1 MRHRKVCRAIGL
13 APLCAAAALVG
24 TFGCARGPAVSA
36 DGLALRRVVIYRN
49 GVAYFER
56 SGHIEADKVEFKV
69 KREEVGDFLATL
81 AVIEKGGSS
90 VRSASFPIKVDD
102 GKDNGDGDA
111 DPQPPPPRPL
121 ADEAIGPRRGP
132 RPPAPPPKKND
143 NPNKLETVVL
153 ELDGKAHDLQV
164 GYVAA
169 TPVWRPSYRL
179 VIEKGGANL
188 QAWGIVQNLSGE
200 DWTGVKLS
208 LIAGAPLAFEA
219 TLGTPII
226 PRRPTVTDMGE
237 VIASVPRSETSLNQE
252 PMAPPSPPPPPPL
265 AEAATGQSLA
275 QLEDDAEAEP
285 EEEDR
290 PSNAPKPKS
299 DMKKR
304 AGGGARPSTPAKAP
318 SATRAAAPRPMMVEG
333 GATPPGGIH
342 APQGPSAPRN
352 LSALAAVAI
361 EGGSTRY
368 DIPLPITVPDKS
380 ATMVML
386 LSKSVPGESIFLF
399 APDGGVGDS
408 QAHPFRVARFTNKSG
423 GLLERGPIAIFE
435 AGAFL
440 GQGMV
445 DPLPEGATTTVPFAL
460 ERSLAVETHRDY
472 TEEGARLSK
481 IESGSIYVER
491 DAVSRTRYRVKN
503 GGEKGA
509 KLLVKHPRNAQAR
522 LFNPPKGTEDN
533 VGTGSALV
541 PVEAAAHAVSDLTV
555 DERQSYE
562 RSVDWLSPQAD
573 DAVRLYLSD
582 RRAEPAVV
590 SALRAAWDVR
600 LSLTRA
606 LEERSKLTTEQNELS
621 RSTEET
627 RRNLKALEK
636 NRTAADLRDKLTE
649 RLAKNSLRLDEITK
663 RLVEVDMRV
672 DEQRVRF
679 SDMIRSIKLL
689 APPQPT

>member
-481 IESGSIYVER
+481 IESSPIYVER

>member
-1 MRHRKVCRAIGL
+1 MRHGTRRSAIGRV
-13 APLCAAAALVG
+13 APLLAAVVAVG
-24 TFGCARGPAVSA
+24 ASGCGRRPAVSA

-56 SGHIEADKVEFKV
+56 AGHIEADKVEFKV

-90 VRSASFPIKVDD
+90 VRSASFPIKVPDD
-102 GKDNGDGDA
+102 KNKGDDEP
-111 DPQPPPPRPL
+111 DPEPPPARPL
-121 ADEAIGPRRGP
+121 ADEPMGMRRPP
-132 RPPAPPPKKND
+132 RPPAPKKD

-179 VIEKGGANL
+179 IIEKGTSNL

-200 DWTGVKLS
+200 DWTAVKLS

-219 TLGTPII
+219 TLGTPVI
-226 PRRPTVTDMGE
+226 PQRPTVTDMGE

-252 PMAPPSPPPPPPL
+252 PMAAPAPAPPPPPPA
-265 AEAATGQSLA
+265 AEASGSFAE
-275 QLEDDAEAEP
+275 LEEQAEADKAAGPRDE
-285 EEEDR
+285 R
-290 PSNAPKPKS
+290 KPKPTA
-299 DMKKR
+299 KKR
-304 AGGGARPSTPAKAP
+304 SADGAGAGAPAKSAPSGMQRAGRPAAVMGAMAAGGAVP
-318 SATRAAAPRPMMVEG
+318 VL
-333 GATPPGGIH
+333 
-342 APQGPSAPRN
+342 QNPSAPRN
-352 LSALAAVAI
+352 LSALAAVAV

-386 LSKSVPGESIFLF
+386 LSKQVPGESIFLF
-399 APDGGVGDS
+399 APDGGVADS
-408 QAHPFRVARFTNKSG
+408 HAHPFRVARFTNKSG

-445 DPLPEGATTTVPFAL
+445 DSLPEGATTTVPFAL
-460 ERSLAVETHRDY
+460 ERSLAVETQREH

-481 IESGSIYVER
+481 IESGSIYIER
-491 DAVSRTRYRVKN
+491 DSVTKTRYRVKN
-503 GGEKGA
+503 GGDKAA

-533 VGTGSALV
+533 VGTGTALV
-541 PVEAAAHAVSDLTV
+541 PIEAAAHAVSDLAV
-555 DERQSYE
+555 DERQSSE

-573 DAVRLYLSD
+573 DAVRLYIAD
-582 RRAEPAVV
+582 RRAEPNVV
-590 SALRAAWDVR
+590 SGLRAAWDVR

-606 LEERSKLTTEQNELS
+606 LEERAKLTAEQNELS

-672 DEQRVRF
+672 NEQRVRF
-679 SDMIRSIKLL
+679 SDMIRSIKLVS
-689 APPQPT
+689 PPKPE